1 MLQSCFSVLPTKL
14 RTWFPTEDRNK
25 FSICYISICW
35 NYSTSK
41 VLDCTE
47 SSSLQIKIRVTNS
60 TFCPS
65 SYKWQQQW
73 GGGVLNSP
81 RAKPY
86 LWVSLLLFFFLSA
99 WPHFDDDGKW
109 QREKRSSKLR
119 PLLFQFTYNLAIQ
132 LWHLKKLPKSWKHSH
147 HRFLHFLNMNKVSE
161 MSLIELRGKWKTSS
175 SLSKTHVAPLSSSK
189 TKES

>member
-1 MLQSCFSVLPTKL
+1 
-14 RTWFPTEDRNK
+14 
-25 FSICYISICW
+25 
-35 NYSTSK
+35 
-41 VLDCTE
+41 
-47 SSSLQIKIRVTNS
+47 
-60 TFCPS
+60 
-65 SYKWQQQW
+65 
-73 GGGVLNSP
+73 VLNSP
-81 RAKPY
+81 WAKPY

-119 PLLFQFTYNLAIQ
+119 PLLFQFNYTLAIR
-132 LWHLKKLPKSWKHSH
+132 LWYLKKLPKSWKHSH
-147 HRFLHFLNMNKVSE
+147 HCFLHFLNTNKVSE